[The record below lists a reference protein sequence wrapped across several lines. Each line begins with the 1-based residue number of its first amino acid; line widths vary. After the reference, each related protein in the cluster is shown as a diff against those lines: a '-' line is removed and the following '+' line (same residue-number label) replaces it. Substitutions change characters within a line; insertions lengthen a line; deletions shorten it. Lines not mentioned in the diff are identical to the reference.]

1 MDILERLTLLEKEVA
16 LLKASKSDHHFHEV
30 MHTIQVTDEDLQ
42 LVYQSSMMPHI
53 LRILLETNKRTPFLK
68 VKRKL
73 CKYENEWIPMSDY
86 DIENMVKHLER
97 LFIQLHSRYAESYSP
112 EDFFEKVKPIYGLKI
127 NVKKIK
133 SDLMNAL

>member
-16 LLKASKSDHHFHEV
+16 LLKASQRDHNFHEV
-30 MHTIQVTDEDLQ
+30 MHALVITDEDLQ
-42 LVYQSSMMPHI
+42 LVYQSSMLPHI
-53 LRILLETNKRTPFLK
+53 IRILLETNQRTPFLK
-68 VKRKL
+68 LKRKL

-86 DIENMVKHLER
+86 DIENMVKHIER
-97 LFIQLHSRYAESYSP
+97 LFIQLHSRYAGSYSP

-133 SDLMNAL
+133 SELMNSL